1 MIEISGVPPARQM
14 SKSSV
19 IIILLLMLYSL
30 KKQVDTQSTFGYVL
44 VLAVDS
50 IRVLDVSYNALG
62 GSGLLGFLGRL
73 CATEIVSLNLGATT
87 AGDGLSVAQEVI
99 LMFAEREEFN
109 KLTTLSLSDCRLR
122 DEDIWHLLRCVDYA
136 FW

>member
-1 MIEISGVPPARQM
+1 
-14 SKSSV
+14 
-19 IIILLLMLYSL
+19 
-30 KKQVDTQSTFGYVL
+30 VDTQSTFGHVL

-73 CATEIVSLNLGATT
+73 CGTEVVSLNLGATT

-99 LMFAEREEFN
+99 LMFAEKEEFN
-109 KLTTLSLSDCRLR
+109 KLTTLNLSDCRLR

-136 FW
+136 CW

>member
-1 MIEISGVPPARQM
+1 M
-14 SKSSV
+14 
-19 IIILLLMLYSL
+19 
-30 KKQVDTQSTFGYVL
+30 DTQSTFGYVL
-44 VLAVDS
+44 VFAVDS

-87 AGDGLSVAQEVI
+87 AGGSRSVAQEVV
-99 LMFAEREEFN
+99 LMFAEKEEFI
-109 KLTTLSLSDCRLR
+109 KLTTLNLSDCRLR